1 MEITNIRSR
10 IDAHRVA
17 STLWRDQRAPF
28 APQAPPRPQAE
39 HFTAPEFAAALA
51 LIAAFTLALVA
62 MAWIARAYWGQS

>member
-17 STLWRDQRAPF
+17 STLWRDQRAPQP
-28 APQAPPRPQAE
+28 APMPKPE

-62 MAWIARAYWGQS
+62 LAWIARAYWGQS